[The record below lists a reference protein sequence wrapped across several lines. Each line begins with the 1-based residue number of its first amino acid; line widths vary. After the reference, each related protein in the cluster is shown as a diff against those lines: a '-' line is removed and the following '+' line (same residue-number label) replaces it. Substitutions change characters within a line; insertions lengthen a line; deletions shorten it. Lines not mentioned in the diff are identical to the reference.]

1 MQDNYDSTEAI
12 RRWDM
17 HAREL
22 TENFTEEG
30 DKHRIVLLNPVL
42 LQLLDNVEGK
52 KILDAGCGEGY
63 LSRLLAKQG
72 ASVTGVDFSEEMLA
86 IAQERTKSA
95 LGIRY
100 VHGNCEKMD
109 FFETESFD
117 IIVSNMVLQDLSDH
131 KAALR
136 SMYRILVD
144 RGLLIFSISHP
155 CFSTPNCGWVRDNQ
169 GKKLYW
175 KVDRYFEEG
184 AFEQTC
190 PPNTSEYLLLFH
202 RTLSTY
208 LKALLN
214 VGFELLDVVEPKPSE
229 EMLSRY
235 PEFVNDLR
243 MSHFIVFKAIKAGH
257 GNVVCC
263 FGE

>member
-1 MQDNYDSTEAI
+1 MQDKYDSTEAI
-12 RRWDM
+12 RRCNM
-17 HAREL
+17 HAHAL
-22 TENFTEEG
+22 TENFTKEG

-42 LQLLDNVEGK
+42 LQLLGNVKSK

-72 ASVTGVDFSEEMLA
+72 AFVTGIDFSEEMLA
-86 IAQERTKSA
+86 IAQERTNPA

-100 VHGNCEKMD
+100 VHDNCEKMD
-109 FFETESFD
+109 CFDIELFD

-136 SMYRILVD
+136 SMYRVLVD
-144 RGLLIFSISHP
+144 RGLLIFSIPHP
-155 CFSTPNCGWVRDNQ
+155 CFSTPNCGWVRDNK

-184 AFEQTC
+184 AFEQDC
-190 PPNTSEYLLLFH
+190 PPNTGEGLLLFH

-208 LKALLN
+208 LKDLSN
-214 VGFELLDVVEPKPSE
+214 VNFKLLDVVEPKPSE
-229 EMLSRY
+229 EMLSQY
-235 PEFVNDLR
+235 PEFVDDLR
-243 MSHFIVFKAIKAGH
+243 MSHFIVFKAIK
-257 GNVVCC
+257 V
-263 FGE
+263 

>member
-1 MQDNYDSTEAI
+1 MQNNYDSSEAI
-12 RRWDM
+12 RRWNM

-22 TENFTEEG
+22 TNTFTEEG

-42 LQLLDNVEGK
+42 FQLLGNVKGK
-52 KILDAGCGEGY
+52 SILDAGCGEGY

-72 ASVTGVDFSEEMLA
+72 AVVIGVDFSEEMLA

-95 LGIRY
+95 SGVRY
-100 VHGNCEKMD
+100 IHGNCENMD
-109 FFETESFD
+109 FFDVESFD
-117 IIVSNMVLQDLSDH
+117 VIVSNMVLQDLFDY

-136 SMYRILVD
+136 SMYRILAD
-144 RGLLIFSISHP
+144 KGILIFSIPHP
-155 CFSTPNCGWVRDNQ
+155 CFSTPNSRWVKDNT

-175 KVDRYFEEG
+175 KVDKYFEER
-184 AFEQTC
+184 AFEQAL
-190 PPNTSEYLLLFH
+190 PPNTDEAVLLFH

-235 PEFVNDLR
+235 PEFVDDLR
-243 MSHFIVFKAIKAGH
+243 MSHFIVFKAIK
-257 GNVVCC
+257 
-263 FGE
+263 

>member
-1 MQDNYDSTEAI
+1 MQDKYDSTEAI
-12 RRWDM
+12 RRWNT
-17 HAREL
+17 HARAL

-42 LQLLDNVEGK
+42 LQLLGNVKGK

-72 ASVTGVDFSEEMLA
+72 AFVTGIDFSEEMLA
-86 IAQERTKSA
+86 IAQERTNPA

-100 VHGNCEKMD
+100 VHDNCEKMD
-109 FFETESFD
+109 YFDIESFD

-131 KAALR
+131 KAALQ
-136 SMYRILVD
+136 SMRRVLVD
-144 RGLLIFSISHP
+144 RGLLIFSIPHP
-155 CFSTPNCGWVRDNQ
+155 CFSTPNCGWVRGNK

-175 KVDRYFEEG
+175 KVDRYFEEC
-184 AFEQTC
+184 AFEQDW
-190 PPNTSEYLLLFH
+190 PPNTDEGLLLFH

-208 LKALLN
+208 LTTLLN

-235 PEFVNDLR
+235 PEFVDDLR
-243 MSHFIVFKAIKAGH
+243 MSHFIVFKTIRARRD
-257 GNVVCC
+257 NVV
-263 FGE
+263 

>member
-1 MQDNYDSTEAI
+1 
-12 RRWDM
+12 M
-17 HAREL
+17 HARAL
-22 TENFTEEG
+22 TDTFTEEG

-42 LQLLDNVEGK
+42 HQLLDSVKGK

-63 LSRLLAKQG
+63 LSRFLAKQG
-72 ASVTGVDFSEEMLA
+72 AFVTGVDFSEEMLA
-86 IAQERTKSA
+86 IARERTKPA

-100 VHGNCEKMD
+100 VHGNCENMD
-109 FFETESFD
+109 FLDIESFD

-136 SMYRILVD
+136 SMYRVLVD
-144 RGLLIFSISHP
+144 RGHLIFSISHP
-155 CFSTPNCGWVRDNQ
+155 CFSTPNSGWVRDNR
-169 GKKLYW
+169 GEKLYW
-175 KVDRYFEEG
+175 KVDKYFEEG
-184 AFEQTC
+184 AFEQAW
-190 PPNTSEYLLLFH
+190 PPNTGEGLLLFH

-235 PEFVNDLR
+235 PEFRNDLR
-243 MSHFIVFKAIKAGH
+243 MSHFIVFKAIKQ
-257 GNVVCC
+257 
-263 FGE
+263 GERRKT